1 MATVAVVFLILM
13 AFAVLVV
20 GRVVWRL
27 VRGNE
32 RPEAAGSFGWQ
43 FFGGRDKATKPEDWL
58 NK

>member
-1 MATVAVVFLILM
+1 MATVAVVFLIVM
-13 AFAVLVV
+13 ASAVLVV
-20 GRVVWRL
+20 GGVLWRYI
-27 VRGNE
+27 RGNE